1 MESFGQIIIS
11 GFLIG
16 VLVSAPMGP
25 VGMLII
31 QRTLNKGRW
40 AAFFTGI
47 GAAFSDIFYC
57 LLTGLG
63 LAFITDFI
71 ESHDFLLQIFGSI
84 VLVAFA
90 IYLFQKNPA
99 RALRKRREN
108 KTTFFKDIGTGFLFT
123 FSNPLILFFII
134 GLFGR
139 FNFLMPEYQ
148 YYHYIVGYASI
159 FVGALAWWYF
169 ITFIV
174 NKIRTHFNVRSMWL
188 LNRIIGTILIVM
200 AVVGIYKG
208 ISGYIKK
215 NNSNEQ
221 VTTHTVYQGTRQQ
234 DA

>member
-47 GAAFSDIFYC
+47 GAAFSDVFYC

-71 ESHDFLLQIFGSI
+71 ESHAFLLQVFGSL

-99 RALRKRREN
+99 RALRKRTEN
-108 KTTFFKDIGTGFLFT
+108 KTTFLKDIGTGFLFT

-139 FNFLMPEYQ
+139 FNFLLPEYQ
-148 YYHYIVGYASI
+148 YYHYTVGYAMI
-159 FVGALAWWYF
+159 FAGALVWWF
-169 ITFIV
+169 LITFII
-174 NKIRTHFNVRSMWL
+174 NKIRAHFNVRSMWL
-188 LNRIIGTILIVM
+188 LNRIIGTILIIM

-208 ISGYIKK
+208 ISGFINK
-215 NNSNEQ
+215 NDSNEQ
-221 VTTHTVYQGTRQQ
+221 ITSHTVHQG
-234 DA
+234 A

>member
-11 GFLIG
+11 GLLIG

-40 AAFFTGI
+40 AAFFTGV
-47 GAAFSDIFYC
+47 GAAMSDIFYC

-63 LAFITDFI
+63 LSFITDFI
-71 ESHDFLLQIFGSI
+71 EAHDYLLQIIGSL

-108 KTTFFKDIGTGFLFT
+108 KTTFLKDIGTGFLFT

-139 FNFLMPEYQ
+139 FNFLLPEFQ
-148 YYHYIVGYASI
+148 YYHYIVGYVSI
-159 FVGALAWWYF
+159 FVGALLWWYL
-169 ITFIV
+169 ITFGV
-174 NKIRTHFNVRSMWL
+174 NKIRSHFNVRSMWF
-188 LNRIIGTILIVM
+188 LNRIIGTILIIM
-200 AVVGIYKG
+200 AIVGIYKG
-208 ISGYIKK
+208 ISGIVKRI
-215 NNSNEQ
+215 NDNEQ
-221 VTTHTVYQGTRQQ
+221 IATHSVY
-234 DA
+234 